1 MCVCVCVFM
10 YIVHTIIKT
19 RQQKLF
25 FHILHDDFDGVQAI
39 VKGGRLHE
47 VIYEEAIRRSR
58 DDFERFAMKI
68 FRPRNPQGGAPQGVD
83 EEEDSHAHGLGP

>member
-1 MCVCVCVFM
+1 M

-47 VIYEEAIRRSR
+47 VILLIRSHL
-58 DDFERFAMKI
+58 DMCDSF
-68 FRPRNPQGGAPQGVD
+68 GVSQSEHD
-83 EEEDSHAHGLGP
+83 EKRT